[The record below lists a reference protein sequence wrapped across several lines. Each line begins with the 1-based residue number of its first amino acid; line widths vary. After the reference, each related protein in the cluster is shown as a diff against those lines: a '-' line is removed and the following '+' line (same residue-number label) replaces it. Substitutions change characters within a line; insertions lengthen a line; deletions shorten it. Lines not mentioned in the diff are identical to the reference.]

1 MTGAPPLYGLV
12 LAGGRSVRM
21 GEDKAQLVYRE
32 DQTQRETAASLL
44 RTVCERVFLSVAIPP
59 SEPAPETIVDQYPG
73 TGPLNAILSAFE
85 AHAEVAWFVL
95 ACDLPFLDETAVR
108 ALVERRSTAHGATA
122 FHSAY
127 LDGAEPLCAIYE
139 PILEPALRT
148 AFQDGARCPT
158 DFLKQVNVQLIDPPT
173 ADALTNANTQ
183 EERKAALR
191 RLGGL

>member
-1 MTGAPPLYGLV
+1 MTGAPPLFGLI

-32 DQTQRETAASLL
+32 QKTQSEAARELL
-44 RTVCERVFLSVAIPP
+44 RKVCERVFLSLAVP
-59 SEPAPETIVDQYPG
+59 PETPVEDFILDRYPG

-85 AHAEVAWFVL
+85 THPATAWFIV

-108 ALVERRSTAHGATA
+108 LLVERRSTAHGATA
-122 FHSAY
+122 FLSDY
-127 LDGAEPLCAIYE
+127 LDGPEPLCAIYE

-158 DFLKQVNVQLIDPPT
+158 DFLKQANVQIIEPPNP
-173 ADALTNANTQ
+173 DALTNANTQ

-191 RLGGL
+191 RLGEA